1 MAYGKHIFSENP
13 NKYKSKKTYLP
24 GVMTTKSLASGT
36 GSWES
41 NELGESKIAGEL

>member
-1 MAYGKHIFSENP
+1 MRDGTGGHNILERVNISLVRA
-13 NKYKSKKTYLP
+13 
-24 GVMTTKSLASGT
+24 KSLASGT